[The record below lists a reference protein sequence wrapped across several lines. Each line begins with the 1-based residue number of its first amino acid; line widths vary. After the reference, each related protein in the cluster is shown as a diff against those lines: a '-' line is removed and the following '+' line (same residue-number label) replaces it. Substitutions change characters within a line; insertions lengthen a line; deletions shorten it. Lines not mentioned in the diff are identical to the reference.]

1 MVVVVRLSPRTAAA
15 FHAASPPSN
24 DEVASLLSL
33 VDELGGRLRPQH
45 PGVADPSM
53 ARWFVLD
60 GRDDRG
66 TGESAASALLDHP
79 AVEAAYVKPFDE
91 PPT

>member
-1 MVVVVRLSPRTAAA
+1 MVVVRLSPQTAAA
-15 FHAASPPSN
+15 LQEASSPGD
-24 DEVASLLSL
+24 DEAASLLSL
-33 VDELGGRLRPQH
+33 VDQLGGRLRPRH

-60 GRDDRG
+60 GPEDRG
-66 TGESAASALLDHP
+66 TGESAASALRDHP
-79 AVEAAYVKPFDE
+79 AVEAAYVKPSDE